1 MEVESNSGRT
11 GNQSEESPTTA
22 PIKAEIATVTATIN
36 DEEEDISDLLALFQ
50 STEDDD
56 DANGTDD
63 NDYGATNKPKMEAS
77 AKVDV
82 LSSILTEPQSRYG
95 SKATSLK
102 ERCIYSLART
112 HCKLSTRDSGEDKD
126 NNNESAVASLLT
138 GPTCQPFLQNV
149 TKAKCAKVVR
159 AVLDIIC
166 DHTPSLTL
174 QSGICRSIL
183 SWCETQKRTFL
194 RQRVESRLASILFQM
209 GDYKPALDLVDSL
222 LTELKRLDD
231 KQLLVEAHLVECK
244 IHHGL
249 RGMAKAK
256 AALTASRTCANA
268 IYVAPVV
275 QAGIDEM
282 SGVLHCEEGDYNTA
296 HSYFLEAFEQLDQM
310 EDNERALLCLNYMML
325 CKILDAVVKA
335 LRVSSKGGV
344 GAKSNKAE
352 SDISNMITPRQA
364 VKYAGRSIEA
374 MTAIASA
381 ASSRSLSQYSTVLKT
396 YSSELHDDLL
406 IRHHLTFLREQ
417 LLESN
422 LIRIVEPYS
431 VVQIDHVAKKIGIME
446 GGEVEKKLSQ
456 MILDG
461 KLRGILDQGRGRLI
475 VYEEGEKDM
484 AMEGGLEVIENMD
497 RVVSSLFKRSRAL
510 GSVLN

>member
-1 MEVESNSGRT
+1 MEVESSSGRA
-11 GNQSEESPTTA
+11 GNESEESPTTE
-22 PIKAEIATVTATIN
+22 PIKTAMASAATRI
-36 DEEEDISDLLALFQ
+36 DEEEEEDISDLLALFE
-50 STEDDD
+50 STEDD
-56 DANGTDD
+56 NEGNEINDD
-63 NDYGATNKPKMEAS
+63 NDDGASNKAKMKAS
-77 AKVDV
+77 EKVDI
-82 LSSILTEPQSRYG
+82 LSSILTDPQSRYG

-112 HCKLSTRDSGEDKD
+112 HCKLSEAKDKND
-126 NNNESAVASLLT
+126 ESAVASLLT

-310 EDNERALLCLNYMML
+310 EDAERALLCLNYMML

-344 GAKSNKAE
+344 GAKSSKAE

-396 YSSELHDDLL
+396 YSSELNDDLL

-446 GGEVEKKLSQ
+446 DGEVEKKLSQ

-497 RVVSSLFKRSRAL
+497 RVVTSLFKRSRAL
-510 GSVLN
+510 GSVVN

>member
-1 MEVESNSGRT
+1 MEIESSSSSRVST
-11 GNQSEESPTTA
+11 APTTA
-22 PIKAEIATVTATIN
+22 PIETIPTTIN
-36 DEEEDISDLLALFQ
+36 DEEEEEDISDLLVLFQ

-56 DANGTDD
+56 APEIDDATAD
-63 NDYGATNKPKMEAS
+63 KSRMLAS
-77 AKVDV
+77 EKINI
-82 LSSILTEPQSRYG
+82 LSSILMEPQSRYG

-112 HCKLSTRDSGEDKD
+112 HCTLSASASTDETKD
-126 NNNESAVASLLT
+126 NDNEDAVASLLT

-166 DHTPSLTL
+166 ELTPSLTL
-174 QSGICRSIL
+174 QAKICRSIL

-209 GDYKPALDLVDSL
+209 ADYKPALDLVDSL

-249 RGMAKAK
+249 RGISKAK

-275 QAGIDEM
+275 QSGIDEM

-310 EDNERALLCLNYMML
+310 EDGEKALLCLNYMML

-335 LRVSSKGGV
+335 LGVSSKGGV
-344 GAKSNKAE
+344 GAKSSKAE

-374 MTAIASA
+374 MTAIANA
-381 ASSRSLSQYSTVLKT
+381 AASRSLSQYSTVLKT
-396 YSSELHDDLL
+396 YSTELNDNLL
-406 IRHHLTFLREQ
+406 IRHHLSFLREQ

-431 VVQIDHVAKKIGIME
+431 VVEIEHVANKIGIME
-446 GGEVEKKLSQ
+446 GVEVERKLSQ

-497 RVVSSLFKRSRAL
+497 RVVSSLFKRGRAL
-510 GSVLN
+510 GSVVN

>member
-1 MEVESNSGRT
+1 M
-11 GNQSEESPTTA
+11 TTMT
-22 PIKAEIATVTATIN
+22 IARQKKT
-36 DEEEDISDLLALFQ
+36 
-50 STEDDD
+50 
-56 DANGTDD
+56 
-63 NDYGATNKPKMEAS
+63 KMAAS
-77 AKVDV
+77 AKIDV
-82 LSSILTEPQSRYG
+82 LSSILIEPQSRYG

-112 HCKLSTRDSGEDKD
+112 LCISSTSAAAPAPTTDTDKPKDDTDED
-126 NNNESAVASLLT
+126 AVASLLT

-166 DHTPSLTL
+166 DHTPSLPL
-174 QSGICRSIL
+174 QAKICRSIL

-194 RQRVESRLASILFQM
+194 RQRVESRLASVLFQI
-209 GDYKPALDLVDSL
+209 GDYKEALDLVDNL

-249 RGMAKAK
+249 RGFARAK

-268 IYVAPVV
+268 IYVAPSV
-275 QAGIDEM
+275 QAGIDRM

-310 EDNERALLCLNYMML
+310 EDGERAASCLNYMML

-335 LRVSSKGGV
+335 LKVSSKGGD
-344 GAKSNKAE
+344 GAKSSKAD
-352 SDISNMITPRQA
+352 SDITNMITPRQA

-381 ASSRSLSQYSTVLKT
+381 ASSRSLSQYSTVLTT
-396 YSSELHDDLL
+396 YATELDNDLL
-406 IRHHLTFLREQ
+406 IKHHLSFLREQ

-431 VVQIDHVAKKIGIME
+431 VVQIDHVAERIGSME
-446 GGEVEKKLSQ
+446 GAEVERKLSQ

-497 RVVSSLFKRSRAL
+497 RVVSSLFKRSLAL
-510 GSVLN
+510 GSVVN